1 MLAERRPIRWFDG
14 QQAVVLPGA
23 QPSQDVVYVI
33 PATGPLREDL
43 ARRFFSNVSVY
54 ESVPDPRGEP
64 SFVAYRLDPDQ
75 LSALRAI
82 KPARPLSAKLED
94 RVELL
99 GYDLPP
105 QVQAGGELPVLL
117 YWRVPQ
123 PIRPDLQFSFFAHL
137 VDSRGYV
144 WDQADTLGY
153 PVSNWIEGD
162 LVVQVFDLAVPLD
175 APPLEYQ
182 VKLGMYDEVTE
193 VRLTPDVEGTAQPE
207 GAVSTAPFSVT
218 KAAAPPQA
226 EDLEIPRE
234 RYADFDGELVLL
246 GCDVVPPA
254 VERGQPVHISLY
266 WQAEQRPRQDYS
278 VSVLLTDESGNVL
291 DEILR
296 EPVDGLYP
304 TTLWAQGEVVRDR
317 FDWVIGQ
324 SVPEGRHR
332 LWVRLWDP
340 GPRRYLSLSGSD
352 EDRVRLGKVYVAP

>member
-1 MLAERRPIRWFDG
+1 
-14 QQAVVLPGA
+14 
-23 QPSQDVVYVI
+23 
-33 PATGPLREDL
+33 
-43 ARRFFSNVSVY
+43 
-54 ESVPDPRGEP
+54 
-64 SFVAYRLDPDQ
+64 
-75 LSALRAI
+75 
-82 KPARPLSAKLED
+82 
-94 RVELL
+94 
-99 GYDLPP
+99 
-105 QVQAGGELPVLL
+105 
-117 YWRVPQ
+117 
-123 PIRPDLQFSFFAHL
+123 
-137 VDSRGYV
+137 
-144 WDQADTLGY
+144 
-153 PVSNWIEGD
+153 
-162 LVVQVFDLAVPLD
+162 
-175 APPLEYQ
+175 LEYQ

-266 WQAEQRPRQDYS
+266 WQAQRKPQRPYS
-278 VSVLLTDESGNVL
+278 TSIILTDEAGNVL